1 MPAIRLYLEDATNL
15 VLNDLKAG
23 NGAYKTFLKRYDIIK
38 YEDNAELR
46 IMGVA
51 NLVRMEAR
59 NANLEG
65 VGAIPIRELI
75 RAALRMRPEPHHY
88 EIVRL
93 RA

>member
-1 MPAIRLYLEDATNL
+1 MYA
-15 VLNDLKAG
+15 
-23 NGAYKTFLKRYDIIK
+23 FLCCIITI
-38 YEDNAELR
+38 EDNAELR

-75 RAALRMRPEPHHY
+75 RAALRMRPDRI
-88 EIVRL
+88 IVGEVRGPETIDMIQ
-93 RA
+93 AIICTI